1 MLMFLRYMQSVLTGI
16 DSIFWGTAQTHIRNS
31 ELDKLIFLFFSGA
44 APADKNLLHFPGL
57 SM

>member
-1 MLMFLRYMQSVLTGI
+1 MFLRYMQSVLTGI